1 MTNVELMANISRKV
15 AEGSVKTKQQIDNE
29 AQEVKRVYKRIRN
42 GIRYQCTLVND
53 EIIMSEQLAN

>member
-1 MTNVELMANISRKV
+1 MANISRKV
-15 AEGSVKTKQQIDNE
+15 AEGSIKTKQQIDSE